1 MRFVSAAATA
11 TREFLAPKFNLY
23 LVVCLLLIGGFLA
36 FTSPADTVPTG
47 DGLAVNYFYLPTC
60 PHCAEQRP
68 IIEELRAEMPGVSI
82 LIHDASSPEGASL
95 FYELAASAG
104 MDKSSLAVPTTFIG
118 RRPLVGVHSKG
129 ALRDAIADCE
139 ANCVGENGGNATSQ
153 EFGTGFTEF
162 ELPFLGRTNLRSF
175 SLPALAVVLGLVDGF
190 NPCAMW
196 VLVYLIALIINLN
209 DRKKIWL
216 IVGSFVLASGIL
228 YFLFMAAWLNAFLLL
243 GYIRLVTIAIGL
255 AALGGGILNLK
266 EYLTTKGALVC
277 KVGDEES
284 HTKTAKRIEQIIAQ
298 PISLGVIAAIIAL
311 AFVVNSVEFVCS
323 SAIPAVFTQILAQ
336 SGLSTLEHYGYIAL
350 YTFFFMLD
358 DLLIFGLA
366 AFAVSSG
373 IGERYAKYCKA
384 LGGIILLVL
393 GLLLLFAPQLL
404 R

>member
-1 MRFVSAAATA
+1 MDMAIMTA
-11 TREFLAPKFNLY
+11 VREFLAPKFNLY

-36 FTSPADTVPTG
+36 LASPAGAPSG
-47 DGLAVNYFYLPTC
+47 DGLVVNYFYLPTC

-68 IIEELRAEMPGVSI
+68 IIDEMRSEMPSVSFI
-82 LIHDASSPEGASL
+82 IHDASSVDGAGR
-95 FYELAASAG
+95 FYELAEAAG
-104 MDKSSLAVPTTFIG
+104 MDKSQLAVPTTFIG
-118 RRPLVGVHSKG
+118 RRPLVGAHSKE
-129 ALRDAIADCE
+129 AIRDAIADCE
-139 ANCVGENGGNATSQ
+139 ANSAGENGGNATSQ
-153 EFGTGFTEF
+153 EMGTGFTEF
-162 ELPFLGRTNLRSF
+162 ELPFLGRTDLKSL

-196 VLVYLIALIINLN
+196 VLVYLIALILNLN

-216 IVGSFVLASGIL
+216 IVGSFVFASGAL
-228 YFLFMAAWLNAFLLL
+228 YFIFMAAWLNAFLLL

-255 AALGGGILNLK
+255 AAIGGGILNLR

-284 HTKTAKRIEQIIAQ
+284 HTKTAKRIEQILAQ

-336 SGLSTLEHYGYIAL
+336 SGLSTLEHYGYIGL
-350 YTFFFMLD
+350 YTLLFMLD

-373 IGERYAKYCKA
+373 VGEKYAKYCKA
-384 LGGIILLVL
+384 LGGIILVIL
-393 GLLLLFAPQLL
+393 GLLLLFAPHLL